1 MEEVGAAKALK
12 PIRQPKSTES
22 AHERTLRARPRPERA
37 TVRAASLH
45 ETNHRPLFQRKPQM
59 AEEKTRGN
67 LYPKQPSKSPN
78 LRSESPRWMARLQK
92 VAEQ

>member
-22 AHERTLRARPRPERA
+22 ARERTLRARPRPERA
-37 TVRAASLH
+37 IVRAASPH
-45 ETNHRPLFQRKPQM
+45 ETNRHPLFQRKPRM
-59 AEEKTRGN
+59 VEEKTRGN

-78 LRSESPRWMARLQK
+78 LRSESLRWMACLQK
-92 VAEQ
+92 VVEQ